1 MQVLTVDYQAPT
13 ACDDFVKSLRE
24 IGFAVIKNHPV
35 PVDLIFNAYKDWEDF
50 FANEEK
56 FAYTFDHRVQAGY
69 FPFKSENAKG
79 YPVKDLK
86 EFYHYYKWF
95 GLPKSLSNRTGML
108 YDLLERIACQLLAWI
123 ERGSPED
130 IQALYP
136 MPLSNMVAGSRCS
149 LLRIL
154 HYPPLTE
161 EDNSQAIRAAG
172 HEDINL
178 LTILPSATQ
187 PGLEILDLEGNWHK
201 IACNPAQLV
210 VNAGD
215 MLQMMTRG
223 YFRSTTHRVSNPEE
237 EEMRKARLSM
247 SLFLHPH
254 DGTKLIPEMTSD
266 QYLRERL
273 NEIGL
278 IPDQQ
283 KSKQLQR

>member
-24 IGFAVIKNHPV
+24 TGFAVIKNHPV
-35 PVDLIFNAYKDWEDF
+35 PADLIFNTYKDWEDF
-50 FANEEK
+50 FASEEK
-56 FAYTFDHRVQAGY
+56 FAYTFDPRVQAGY

-79 YPVKDLK
+79 HYVKDLK
-86 EFYHYYKWF
+86 EFYHYYKWY
-95 GLPKSLSNRTGML
+95 GLPKTLPTRTEKL
-108 YDLLERIACQLLAWI
+108 YDLLERIACQLLAWV

-130 IQALYP
+130 IQAFYS
-136 MPLSNMVAGSRCS
+136 MPLGDMVAGSRCS
-149 LLRIL
+149 LLRII
-154 HYPPLTE
+154 HYPPITE
-161 EDNSQAIRAAG
+161 EEASQAVRAAG
-172 HEDINL
+172 HEDIDL
-178 LTILPSATQ
+178 LTVLPSATQ
-187 PGLEILDLEGNWHK
+187 PGLEAMDLDGHWHK
-201 IACNPAQLV
+201 IACDPGQLV

-223 YFRSTTHRVSNPEE
+223 YFRSTTHRVSNPDAEE
-237 EEMRKARLSM
+237 RTKSRLSM
-247 SLFLHPH
+247 PLFLHPH
-254 DGTKLIPEMTSD
+254 DGTKLTPEITSE